1 MAKYTLL
8 TNLQVAGDF
17 VARSATIGRM
27 EKLLPLGEVCGD
39 APSGESVTMGGVP
52 GGCVITRVVCVVRN
66 SFASDT
72 KLELGT
78 GAEPSCIAG
87 ADDIRCTVPGAYQ
100 KKPLAGDRSLRYHPE
115 KQTHRSRRTGQRGFL
130 CILCQYLKE

>member
-100 KKPLAGDRSLRYHPE
+100 KNLWLETGLYGITLK
-115 KQTHRSRRTGQRGFL
+115 SRLTGPGGPGSADFYVFYVS
-130 CILCQYLKE
+130 I